1 MQVIQCKLPNFLL
14 AWIYEV
20 SMEQA
25 LKNLGKRIAEI
36 RNKRNMTQ
44 DKLAE
49 LTNYSTNH
57 IAKLESARTNP
68 SFALLVSIA
77 NALDVELKELFNFP
91 EQHTTDY
98 IRNKLTKEINK
109 TDNETLKNLYD
120 FYTMLKNYIL

>member
-1 MQVIQCKLPNFLL
+1 
-14 AWIYEV
+14 
-20 SMEQA
+20 MEQA

-98 IRNKLTKEINK
+98 MRNKLTKEINK
-109 TDNETLKNLYD
+109 TDDETLKNLYD

>member
-98 IRNKLTKEINK
+98 MRNKLTKEINK

>member
-98 IRNKLTKEINK
+98 MRNKLTKEINK
-109 TDNETLKNLYD
+109 TDDETLKNLYD

>member
-1 MQVIQCKLPNFLL
+1 MD
-14 AWIYEV
+14 
-20 SMEQA
+20 QA
-25 LKNLGKRIAEI
+25 LKNIGKRIAEI
-36 RNKRNMTQ
+36 RNKKNMTQ

-68 SFALLVSIA
+68 SFALLASIA

-91 EQHTTDY
+91 EQHTIDY
-98 IRNKLTKEINK
+98 MRNKLTKEINK